1 MAKWGMAWPDN
12 TSCSQTPNPTLLPWS
27 RGTCLQEISMAVP
40 GKVWPATDQCRGGGL
55 ETTIR
60 LNSKIDRL
68 WHHLIDWHP
77 ESRWVLG
84 GLTVNCC
91 MPSWM
96 CRNTASCSNPCMFN
110 SGISHLLCHGIPPSK
125 SNSHFIPKVKQ
136 EEWKL
141 NKVID
146 RKPLESR
153 NVSTRHH
160 CHLCPYCHQG
170 TIEKGSIQ
178 KTKYLIISHT

>member
-1 MAKWGMAWPDN
+1 M
-12 TSCSQTPNPTLLPWS
+12 LI
-27 RGTCLQEISMAVP
+27 IS
-40 GKVWPATDQCRGGGL
+40 
-55 ETTIR
+55 
-60 LNSKIDRL
+60 NDRL
-68 WHHLIDWHP
+68 SHHLIDRHP

-170 TIEKGSIQ
+170 TIEKGSLRRWLWLSPHVQHCFLAPCFSRKQQDSGLDPNSNI
-178 KTKYLIISHT
+178 YFLD